1 MQRTLKILVC
11 AISGL
16 IVLPVV
22 GIAFVMIVANMD
34 WGRRLIEQATAQ
46 VSGGQ
51 VTVAGIAGH
60 FPEDLRLTR
69 AEFRDRKGLWL
80 SIDDVRLQWSPS
92 RLLRRGLQIDL
103 LRAGHVSLE
112 RLPPFTSPERT
123 ESELP
128 VRIDVDRIEVDR
140 MDIGAPLAGAAASVA
155 IEGNAHVVSR
165 HDAETAVSVK
175 RIDAPG
181 TYKLSGRI
189 DASSVK
195 AELVVDE
202 PAQGLL
208 AGLANLPDL
217 GALSVQLSIEGP
229 RNAEA
234 MRLALAAGPLRAS
247 GQGRVDLV
255 SETVDLDVTASA
267 PAMAPRQDLR
277 WQQISLQTHVHGTF
291 TRPDVKGQLRI
302 DGLNAGGGHLRSL
315 HADLQG
321 NRGAVSLHA
330 VLDRLSLPG
339 PKPELLQS
347 APVDLRADV
356 RLDDPRRPVTFA
368 ISHRLISAQG
378 QANTSGPLSAA
389 ITVTAPALAP
399 FAAIA
404 GIDLKG
410 QTIIN
415 ANVTTEDRVTSVNVN
430 GTVGVTGGMAP
441 VPALLGNAAKI
452 DLSATLEGQEITIK
466 RAQVNGQTLHV
477 SVNGT
482 SRRQTL
488 DLNWQVA
495 LSNLAVL
502 TPTVSGRIEARGRL
516 QGAPGDITLTAEASG
531 EAATAGFPRGPITAS
546 TRMRGLPSAPS
557 GRIEA
562 HGTLDGAP
570 LQLAVALERARDGAL
585 RGTIERADWKSA
597 HAEGNVF
604 LRAGDRAPQGRVT
617 LRVARL
623 DELRPWI
630 GHVVQGSVSANVD
643 FAQVAGRAQ
652 AKIEIDARNAGAH
665 GIQVDRLTLAGSVD
679 DPMTHPI
686 VALKLAADGIVA
698 NGISGSARAEANGP
712 QEALQLKLSSDLR
725 NVGKADLR
733 VTSTAS
739 LNVTGKQVALSA
751 LQAEY
756 QGQSIQLLA
765 PARVS
770 FRDGVALERL
780 RVGMQQ
786 AALDISGRVY
796 PTLDMTASLRNVTS
810 ALAKIFFP
818 DLQADGILTMDG
830 RFNGT
835 LAQPRGT
842 VRVNAN
848 GLHMRTGPGRM
859 LPAAQVI
866 ATAELNGQSAR
877 VDAQFSAGSQM
888 RLNATGQVPLAAAG
902 PTDLRV
908 RGSIDAA
915 IANPILEVNGRRVK
929 GQITVDL
936 GVRGALA
943 TPRVTGNLR
952 LAGGEIQD
960 HALGAHLNGIE
971 GLIEADGDTI
981 RIASLTARAGPG
993 TLAASGSVGVLA
1005 PGRPVDLKLT
1015 ARNAQPLATDLL
1027 TANMDADLTLRGQ
1040 SQSRLDA
1047 AGSIKVNRATINIP
1061 KALPPTIAV
1070 LDVRRPGQKPPA
1082 VSAAAVLI
1090 GYNLKVDAPSAVFVR
1105 GRGLDAE
1112 VGGALHVGG
1121 TSASPQISGGLDM
1134 RRGTFD
1140 LAGTPLKFT
1149 SGKVSFNGTGLTQK
1163 IDPTLDFEA
1172 ESLANNITAKLN
1184 IRGYADAP
1192 KIALTSIPE
1201 LPQDE
1206 VLAHLLFGVS
1216 VKQLTTLQIAQIG
1229 MAVATLGG
1237 VSGGGVNPLMA
1248 VQKSL
1253 GLDRLSVGKTATS
1266 GASVEAGR
1274 YVSSRVYVGGKQSTA
1289 GSTQAQV
1296 QVDLTK
1302 HLKMQATLGTG
1313 GTAQGATPE
1322 NDPGSSIGLSYQ
1334 FEY

>member
-217 GALSVQLSIEGP
+217 GALSVQLSIDGP

-686 VALKLAADGIVA
+686 VALKLAADGIAA
-698 NGISGSARAEANGP
+698 NGISGSARVEANGP

-770 FRDGVALERL
+770 FRDGLAIDRL

-842 VRVNAN
+842 VRVSAN

>member
-1 MQRTLKILVC
+1 M
-11 AISGL
+11 
-16 IVLPVV
+16 
-22 GIAFVMIVANMD
+22 
-34 WGRRLIEQATAQ
+34 
-46 VSGGQ
+46 
-51 VTVAGIAGH
+51 
-60 FPEDLRLTR
+60 
-69 AEFRDRKGLWL
+69 
-80 SIDDVRLQWSPS
+80 
-92 RLLRRGLQIDL
+92 
-103 LRAGHVSLE
+103 
-112 RLPPFTSPERT
+112 
-123 ESELP
+123 
-128 VRIDVDRIEVDR
+128 
-140 MDIGAPLAGAAASVA
+140 
-155 IEGNAHVVSR
+155 
-165 HDAETAVSVK
+165 K

-217 GALSVQLSIEGP
+217 GALSVQLSIDGP

-347 APVDLRADV
+347 APVDLRTDV

-686 VALKLAADGIVA
+686 VALKLAADGIAA
-698 NGISGSARAEANGP
+698 NGISGSARVEANGP

-770 FRDGVALERL
+770 FRDGLAIDRL

-810 ALAKIFFP
+810 ALAKILFP

-842 VRVNAN
+842 VRVSAN